1 MSTDVNTFVG
11 EIPRDL
17 VEQAQ
22 VVLAILNSDDIAADE
37 LAVLPPDRIA
47 VLVLIERD
55 QEQESELVDWITN
68 QMNLWDQV
76 AEMSPQFTDAASDQD
91 DIPAWRDQK
100 WAMAFESKWGAG
112 LADAVEQA
120 RAWLA
125 KTST

>member
-17 VEQAQ
+17 VEQSQ
-22 VVLAILNSDDIAADE
+22 IVLSLMNLDEVAADE
-37 LAVLPPDRIA
+37 LAVLPPLTVA
-47 VLVLIERD
+47 MYVLMERD
-55 QEQESELVDWITN
+55 EDAEAKLADWITN
-68 QMNLWDQV
+68 QMNLWGEV
-76 AEMSPQFTDAASDQD
+76 EEMSPKFTTVYDRD
-91 DIPAWRDQK
+91 DIPAWRGQK